1 MKKKKKEKKKDV
13 DCVSMVNNLKAEKFE
28 FCIAF

>member
-1 MKKKKKEKKKDV
+1 MKKKKEKKNV